1 LSKCDLLGA
10 SAGALAIV
18 LVACDVDFR
27 HATRVAYRLAEEN
40 NLYERRLALVGIW
53 GRLVREW
60 LEELLPDDAHEK
72 CNERTRICVLE
83 VFPPPFNR
91 SAVSRFESKS
101 DLIECLMASVHIP
114 FLLDYKPC
122 SSFRGKLCI
131 DGSALKNNYVANPE
145 EGWDLPNTGGDEE
158 VYFKDR
164 YSDGVIAESMGFGNE
179 LPHDIYL
186 TYMKDEELQDN
197 FFDFME
203 LKDLDGVMKLIDIGY
218 AYAEREEKRGGFQ
231 ALTSVALEM
240 KK

>member
-1 LSKCDLLGA
+1 MSKCDLLGA

-91 SAVSRFESKS
+91 SAVSRFESKG

-131 DGSALKNNYVANPE
+131 DGKTRLFFFFFFFFSSRSLSFHSETTDDTFRRGDQFNSNTVLLSSFPLSSQTGSALKNNYVANPE
-145 EGWDLPNTGGDEE
+145 EGWDLPNTGQCQCAATRATQLS
-158 VYFKDR
+158 F
-164 YSDGVIAESMGFGNE
+164 
-179 LPHDIYL
+179 
-186 TYMKDEELQDN
+186 T
-197 FFDFME
+197 
-203 LKDLDGVMKLIDIGY
+203 
-218 AYAEREEKRGGFQ
+218 
-231 ALTSVALEM
+231 
-240 KK
+240 